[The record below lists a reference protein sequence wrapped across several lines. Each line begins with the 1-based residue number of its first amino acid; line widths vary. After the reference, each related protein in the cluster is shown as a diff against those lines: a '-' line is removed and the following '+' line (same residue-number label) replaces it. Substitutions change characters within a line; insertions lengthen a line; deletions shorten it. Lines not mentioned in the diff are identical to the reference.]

1 MFRPNAIILNLPAL
15 SGVVLKQK
23 AVVKSKKK
31 SIASKISKPKSAPKL
46 ENKEI
51 SAVNK
56 KVQPKTSPKEIKVEN
71 PKPKVSRLKK
81 AITEA
86 APDLKK
92 STKKK

>member
-23 AVVKSKKK
+23 AVLKPKKK
-31 SIASKISKPKSAPKL
+31 SIVSKISKSKSTPKL

-56 KVQPKTSPKEIKVEN
+56 KVQPKTSLKEIKVEN
-71 PKPKVSRLKK
+71 PKPKVLRLKK
-81 AITEA
+81 VITEA